1 MGFQDKEWTEEEW
14 QAYMLAAVGCCD
26 ADWEPEMKP
35 WDCDW
40 EPEMKSNPEWNEGGG
55 ETAESQLASA
65 GAGEDFVYGLFWDP
79 VNNEHVELGGLTG
92 PIFNQDGGWTAKFVD
107 FNDKHYSLTCFGSN
121 VAGTQT
127 EIPKREA
134 GVTSKEPKIVYQ
146 PVQKDGIEDFCEH
159 AWPSASGLPSP
170 AAGEKSPVR
179 SAGSDG
185 SSDLPSNWEGPKS
198 VVAGEL
204 RCALGS
210 KPQGNKNALEAKIL
224 TGMTLSEHI
233 THVQYYSSPA
243 QFKAKIP
250 DDIPEQLW
258 NELVEIFIGYHAY
271 NIEDPEVVIWKL
283 KKMYAEQ
290 FLVQPP
296 FDWGFFPRFRTK
308 HFSGDLQNSLPIH
321 LRLGVAVG
329 PRVYTDPKNLEWNEA
344 AQIQLMEINNYWF

>member
-1 MGFQDKEWTEEEW
+1 
-14 QAYMLAAVGCCD
+14 MLAAGSCD
-26 ADWEPEMKP
+26 G
-35 WDCDW
+35 DW

-55 ETAESQLASA
+55 EAAESQLASA
-65 GAGEDFVYGLFWDP
+65 GSGDDFVYGLFWDP
-79 VNNEHVELGGLTG
+79 VNNEHVELGGMKG
-92 PIFNQDGGWTAKFVD
+92 PIFNKDGGWTATFVD
-107 FNDKHYSLTCFGSN
+107 FNDKCYSLTCFGSN
-121 VAGTQT
+121 VVGTQN

-170 AAGEKSPVR
+170 AAGEQSPVR

-198 VVAGEL
+198 VVAAEL

-210 KPQGNKNALEAKIL
+210 KPQGNKDALETKVL
-224 TGMTLSEHI
+224 LGMTLSEHI
-233 THVQYYSSPA
+233 THVQYYSSAA

-290 FLVQPP
+290 FPVQPP
-296 FDWGFFPRFRTK
+296 FDWGSLFFK
-308 HFSGDLQNSLPIH
+308 I
-321 LRLGVAVG
+321 
-329 PRVYTDPKNLEWNEA
+329 
-344 AQIQLMEINNYWF
+344 